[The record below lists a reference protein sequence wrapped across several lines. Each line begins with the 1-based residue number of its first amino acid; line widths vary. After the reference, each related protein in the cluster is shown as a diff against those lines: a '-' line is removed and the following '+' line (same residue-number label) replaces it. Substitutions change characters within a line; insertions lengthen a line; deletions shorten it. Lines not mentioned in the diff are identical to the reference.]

1 MMIDFDRFVR
11 SVVTVR
17 NDGGSRAYETGLRTF
32 DCPLCGDQRGRGW
45 LGVYRFAAGC
55 FNPGCVAEPQLA
67 GGALEWARRVLKL
80 PDRSDARAALIAKY
94 GVKRIATPPPA
105 HRGED
110 FCVLPDGYTMFT
122 RNDDRNIV
130 QRVFE
135 VFMQRQWGVTIEDAI
150 SWSLGWTV
158 RGPYAFRVI
167 IPIMMNAELVG
178 FQARTIKDG
187 VEPKYLTS
195 SSVAQRGRPAEC
207 GRPAHAMLFN
217 ADAMLED
224 HDVLMV
230 EGAGDV
236 IGWHREHTV
245 PPCVGL
251 LGVALTQEKLSIIS
265 AARPRRVIVA
275 LDAQPDAQRRARVH
289 VDALDAWGIDAVLG
303 QWVGAKDAGAGASL
317 VVE

>member
-45 LGVYRFAAGC
+45 LGVYRLAAGC

-67 GGALEWARRVLKL
+67 GGALEWARRVLRL
-80 PDRSDARAALIAKY
+80 PGRGDAREALVAKF
-94 GVKRIATPPPA
+94 GVKRVVSPPPA
-105 HRGED
+105 KRGED
-110 FCVLPDGYTMFT
+110 FCVLPEGYTMFA
-122 RNDDRNIV
+122 RNEERNIV

-135 VFMQRQWGVTIEDAI
+135 VFMQRQWGASVEDAI

-195 SSVAQRGRPAEC
+195 SHVARPNHAVEC
-207 GRPAHAMLFN
+207 GRPASAMLFN
-217 ADAMLED
+217 ADAILED
-224 HDVLMV
+224 HDLLMV

-251 LGVALTQEKLSIIS
+251 LGVALTPEKLSIIS
-265 AARPRRVIVA
+265 AARPSRVIVA
-275 LDAQPDAQRRARVH
+275 LDAQPDAQRRARDH
-289 VDALDAWGIDAVLG
+289 VAALDAWGVAATLG
-303 QWVGAKDAGAGASL
+303 HWVGAKDAGAGATLSI
-317 VVE
+317 E